1 MQQPMTGAS
10 LQGRLINE
18 SRELLA
24 FGDCEMHTGGEI
36 TMRVAE
42 EHAVRPH
49 RSPGPLTLV
58 LDDGRALNVSN
69 RFVRLR
75 LSTEALRTIGRKG
88 LEAYAAETGVD
99 LSQF

>member
-24 FGDCEMHTGGEI
+24 FGDCELHAGGDI

-42 EHAVRPH
+42 EHATRPH
-49 RSPGPLTLV
+49 RTPGPLMLV

-69 RFVRLR
+69 RFVRLQLRGGAHAAATTIYR
-75 LSTEALRTIGRKG
+75 LHTLRN
-88 LEAYAAETGVD
+88 
-99 LSQF
+99 